1 MRYFRYLFLIVV
13 GICLVTVALANRG
26 MVTLRLMPEELAS
39 IFQTSG
45 SISLPLFLVIFLG
58 VLLGL
63 LIGFVWEYLR
73 EFKFRSD
80 LGRKGREL
88 HRLERQVKVLK
99 DKTGEGKDDVLA
111 LIE

>member
-1 MRYFRYLFLIVV
+1 MRYIRYLFLIVV
-13 GICLVTVALANRG
+13 GVALVIVALANRG
-26 MVTLRLMPEELAS
+26 MVTLRLMPDELAS
-39 IFQTSG
+39 VFGVSG

-58 VLLGL
+58 VLVGL
-63 LIGFVWEYLR
+63 LIGFFWEYLR
-73 EFKFRSD
+73 EFKYRSD

-99 DKTGEGKDDVLA
+99 DKAGEGKDDVLA